1 MTHSLLL
8 TSSAPYHLWVE
19 AILTFV
25 YLINL
30 LPTPTLN
37 WDTPH
42 TRLYGNPP
50 FYSSFRVFG
59 CSYFPH
65 LGSYVS
71 DKLSSCSIKCIFL
84 GYNSQYKGYHCLDP
98 TIGRVYISK
107 HVIFNKTISPYKQLQ
122 AHLIPDAG
130 PLELTLLSSSGLP
143 QSALSGPNPHAE
155 NNNSPCSVSQPEQR
169 EVGIEFSTAALSA
182 PS

>member
-1 MTHSLLL
+1 LGIQHKFFCPHTPQQNGLAERKHHHIATMTHSLLL
-8 TSSAPYHLWVE
+8 TSGAPYHLWVE
-19 AILTFV
+19 AVLTFV

-98 TIGRVYISK
+98 TIGRVYISR
-107 HVIFNKTISPYKQLQ
+107 HVIFNKTISLYKQLQ
-122 AHLIPDAG
+122 AHKG
-130 PLELTLLSSSGLP
+130 
-143 QSALSGPNPHAE
+143 
-155 NNNSPCSVSQPEQR
+155 VF
-169 EVGIEFSTAALSA
+169 GIAVAVVVVVLKKLFYKKYF
-182 PS
+182 